1 MENKEWIIC
10 SFNHCCL
17 IILCAAEIN
26 FTTFAI
32 VGENLNQSQL
42 LYVYLPNKVLLS
54 ATSLNV
60 TVCVREL
67 CFINFALVMKDVEF
81 FFNVTNCE
89 KAYTNTPRFVGFKD
103 NF

>member
-1 MENKEWIIC
+1 MNATSKMAKFNRCKTNSMVNKGLIIF

-17 IILCAAEIN
+17 IISCAVEIN

-42 LYVYLPNKVLLS
+42 LCVYLPNKVLLS
-54 ATSLNV
+54 ANSLNV

-67 CFINFALVMKDVEF
+67 CYINFALVTIDDDF
-81 FFNVTNCE
+81 FSNVTQL
-89 KAYTNTPRFVGFKD
+89 
-103 NF
+103 